1 MMKNLISR
9 IGLCLVIAIAS
20 FGFAFAQQM
29 PTVPVDSAVRIGKL
43 PNGLTYYIR
52 HNDYPKGQADFY
64 IAQKVGSA
72 LEEDNQRGLAHFLE
86 HMCFN
91 GTKNFPGNSLID
103 WLESVGVKFGQN
115 LNAYT
120 SIDETVYNI
129 ANVPTARTSVQDSC
143 LLILHD
149 WADALLLD
157 PEEIDK
163 ERGVIHQEWRR
174 SMVGSMRI
182 FEKLLP
188 IIYPD
193 QPHYGERLPIG
204 TMEVVDNFPP
214 QALRDYYEAWY
225 RPDQQ
230 GIVVVGDIDEDY
242 IEGKIKEIFSDIQMP
257 ENAKER
263 VYFPVGDNDGTIYA
277 IGSDPEMT
285 TGQVMMMFKT
295 DAIPNAMKA
304 SMQYPVMKYMF
315 DMVGTML
322 SQRLDDIAQK
332 PDAPFAGASAS
343 YDDFFV
349 AKTKDAFIAT
359 GVAKG
364 DDLLPVIEAVYRELL
379 RAKNGGFT
387 VGEYER
393 AKSEYL
399 SRLEKAYDGRDTRK
413 NNEFVQQ
420 YVRHF
425 IDNEPIP
432 SIEDEYELMKQVVA
446 MLPVDA
452 INQILPQLITEDNR
466 VIMVLAPEN
475 NTFKVPTQEEIAAVI
490 ANVGSETIEPYKDEM
505 KSEPLIPALPTP
517 GSIVSEKENAQ
528 WDATDFTLSNGV
540 KVVVKP
546 TKFKTNEIRF
556 AAIAKG
562 GTSEIGDEQAP
573 NLKFMPYAMTS
584 HGLGDYN
591 SIDLKKY
598 LQGKQANVDIS
609 FDDYSRS
616 LSGNTTVK
624 DLPTLMEL
632 IYMTF
637 VDYQITPDDFASTQ
651 NTYAGILANQE
662 SNPQYIFQKEL
673 TKSLT
678 KSAASQ
684 AITSEDI
691 MAADRE
697 GLLNIIHSQLKNAAD
712 YTFFFVGDIDM
723 DTLKPLLEQYIATIP
738 ADELNVRNSYEY
750 NLDRE
755 IISGKTDVTE
765 TTAMETP
772 QTWCAII
779 INGTMDYTPA
789 NREMAS
795 MVGQVLSNRLLKKI
809 REEMGAVYSIGAGS
823 QMNRTDKS
831 NTMVQIPFP
840 MKPEMKQQV
849 LDEINIILKD
859 MTTNI
864 TDNELNPIKEFMLKE
879 AGEDFEDNSA
889 WIGSMSATELNG
901 VDIFNGKTD
910 VINGVS
916 TADLTNFFKQLL
928 DQNNIHTVILD
939 PKN

>member
-1 MMKNLISR
+1 MKNLISR
-9 IGLCLVIAIAS
+9 IAICMMLMLVATMAAS
-20 FGFAFAQQM
+20 AQQM

-43 PNGLTYYIR
+43 ENGITYYIR

-91 GTKNFPGNSLID
+91 GTENFPGNTLID

-129 ANVPTARTSVQDSC
+129 ANVPTARKSVQDSC

-182 FEKLLP
+182 FEKILP
-188 IIYPD
+188 IVYPD

-230 GIVVVGDIDEDY
+230 GIIVVGDIDEDY
-242 IEGKIKEIFSDIQMP
+242 IEAKIKEIFSPIKMP
-257 ENAKER
+257 ENPKER
-263 VYFPVGDNDGTIYA
+263 VYFQVGDNDGTIYA

-295 DAIPNAMKA
+295 DAMPDAMKP
-304 SMQYPVMKYMF
+304 SMQYVMMKYVA

-322 SQRLDDIAQK
+322 SQRLDDLGQK
-332 PDAPFAGASAS
+332 PDAPFAGASAD
-343 YDDFFV
+343 YDDFFI
-349 AKTKDAFIAT
+349 AKTKDAFTLT

-364 DDLLPVIEAVYRELL
+364 DDLLPVIEATYRELL
-379 RAKNGGFT
+379 RAQRGGFT

-393 AKSEYL
+393 AKAEYL
-399 SRLEKAYDGRDTRK
+399 SRLEKAYNGRDTRK
-413 NNEFVQQ
+413 NDQFVQQ

-432 SIEDEYELMKQVVA
+432 SIEEEYNMMNQIVPL
-446 MLPVDA
+446 LPLEA
-452 INQILPQLITEDNR
+452 INSLLPELITNDNR
-466 VIMVLAPEN
+466 VVIVMAPQN
-475 NTFKVPTQEEIAAVI
+475 DTFKVPTEEEIAAVI
-490 ANVGSETIEPYKDEM
+490 AKVDAEEIEPYKDEM
-505 KSEPLIPALPTP
+505 KSEPLIPALPAP
-517 GSIVSEKENAQ
+517 GKITSETANKQ

-546 TKFKTNEIRF
+546 TKFKNNEIRF
-556 AAIAKG
+556 EAIAKG
-562 GTSEIGDEQAP
+562 GTSVIGDDQAA
-573 NLKFMPYAMTS
+573 NLKFMPYAMS
-584 HGLGDYN
+584 SSGLGDYN

-598 LQGKQANVDIS
+598 LQGKQAIVSLS
-609 FDDYSRS
+609 FDDYTRTI
-616 LSGNTTVK
+616 SGNTTVK

-637 VDYQITPDDFASTQ
+637 VDYQITADDFATTQ
-651 NTYAGILANQE
+651 NTYAGVLANQE
-662 SNPQYIFQKEL
+662 SNPQYIFGKELAKAL
-673 TKSLT
+673 TKSE
-678 KSAASQ
+678 AGQ
-684 AITSEDI
+684 AITSADI

-697 GLLNIIHSQLKNAAD
+697 GMLNIIHSQLKNAAD
-712 YTFFFVGDIDM
+712 YTFFFVGDIDL

-738 ADELNVRNSYEY
+738 ADAANVTNSYDY

-755 IISGKTDVTE
+755 IIPGKVDVTK
-765 TTAMETP
+765 TTKMETP
-772 QTWCAII
+772 QTWVAIVI
-779 INGTMDYTPA
+779 TGDMEYTPA

-795 MVGQVLSNRLLKKI
+795 MAGQVLSNRLLKKI
-809 REEMGAVYSIGAGS
+809 REEMGAVYSIGAGAR
-823 QMNRTDKS
+823 MDRTNKY
-831 NTMVQIPFP
+831 NTLVQIPFP

-859 MTTNI
+859 MTVNI
-864 TDNELNPIKEFMLKE
+864 AEDELNPIKEFMVKE
-879 AGEDFEDNSA
+879 AGEDLEDNSA
-889 WIGSMSATELNG
+889 WIGTMSATTLNG
-901 VDIFNGKTD
+901 VDIFTGKTD
-910 VINGVS
+910 VINS
-916 TADLTNFFKQLL
+916 ITTADLQNFFKQLL
-928 DQNNIHTVILD
+928 DQNNIHTVVLD
-939 PKN
+939 PAE